1 MNGIRRTSLRASHT
15 AIKRRL
21 RTFLFA
27 VLVSALAGGGLQ
39 PAWAQSGTVLAFP
52 GGPFGIGNNGFVA
65 LPFIERPDAHFTVTA
80 WVQPE
85 DLSVFNVIFSWGGE
99 DTGAAPFTSL
109 GIDTAGNVQ
118 FGERKNVNVAGA
130 QSVIGTTVLEACAWT

>member
-15 AIKRRL
+15 AMKRRL

-85 DLSVFNVIFSWGGE
+85 DLSQDFHFDPGTATVYTHAARIPRLSALNPAHQLRRQAPKPVRPLTDVDG
-99 DTGAAPFTSL
+99 TG
-109 GIDTAGNVQ
+109 
-118 FGERKNVNVAGA
+118 
-130 QSVIGTTVLEACAWT
+130 